1 MFEIFKEI
9 NWTLIGTLIFVG
21 AIVSW
26 AGDFIGMKLGKK
38 RITVF
43 KLRPRHTSRI
53 ITVLTG
59 IGIAIITLFAISTAS
74 ETVRTALFSMNYVQN
89 QVTNLTAELQKN
101 RTNLQDMELE
111 LFTNKGYL
119 QDKQNKLQSISEEL
133 TEKTKALADT
143 QSKIADMESQMKK
156 AKTEQETIKK

>member
-101 RTNLQDMELE
+101 RTNLLYNSYYTTYSFYRDSGIKILY
-111 LFTNKGYL
+111 G
-119 QDKQNKLQSISEEL
+119 KLIGL
-133 TEKTKALADT
+133 
-143 QSKIADMESQMKK
+143 
-156 AKTEQETIKK
+156 